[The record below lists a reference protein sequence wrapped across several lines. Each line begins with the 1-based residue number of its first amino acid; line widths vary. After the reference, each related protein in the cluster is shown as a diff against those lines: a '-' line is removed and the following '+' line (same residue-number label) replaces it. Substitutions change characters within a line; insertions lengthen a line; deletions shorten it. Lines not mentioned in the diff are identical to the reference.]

1 MPQSYSPVY
10 FPQDWSS
17 VSMSAANQFD
27 DSCTD
32 DADNDIGNHCT
43 LNAINPLSHTLAEG
57 NLKATAGATGRVNYG
72 TIAIPTTGKWY
83 WEAKVVSQS
92 PNQGAVGIKLLSSIV
107 STNTDFSLGSGGYGM
122 FQANN
127 SGLNGHYFENSG
139 TTVPGGGASQNIT
152 WAVNDIVNI
161 AYSADDGKIWFG
173 KNNTYYSNFTNGTS
187 TTVGGS
193 SNFGSIPSGVYVPA
207 VAGTNGGGASA
218 YLFNFGATAFSYTP
232 PTGYKAINTANLPAP
247 TVTKPDDFF
256 NTLLYTGNGGTL
268 AVTGAGFQ
276 PDFVWLKCRSVATN
290 WNVVDVVRGADA
302 MLRMASSTNT
312 EQSGANQE
320 FESFDSDGFT
330 VIHHGGVVEELNRN
344 GATYV
349 AYCMKAGGSPSSNV
363 QGNVTSSVSVA
374 SHGGFS
380 IGTFTTGTTGAITI
394 GHGLSRAPG
403 MIIVKDR
410 VSTGQYWTFLG
421 SEGAGKYFTLNTSDA
436 AASSTAAW
444 NNTAPTATVFS
455 TQDNGAWLTAGNSH
469 VFYAFAKTPGL
480 IGMGTYTGNGNA
492 DGPMIVV
499 DDGASGFRP
508 AWIMFKNLSQAG
520 YAWTVFDVARDATGN
535 PDSTGLS
542 VNNTTTDS
550 SIASYKHD
558 IISNG
563 FKIRGN
569 SGETN
574 YSGDT
579 ISYLAFAKNPFGGD
593 GVAQAKVR

>member
-17 VSMSAANQFD
+17 VSMSAANKKI
-27 DSCTD
+27 DSCS
-32 DADNDIGNHCT
+32 DNLEDNIGNYCT

-218 YLFNFGATAFSYTP
+218 YLFNFGSNAFSYTP
-232 PTGYKAINTANLPAP
+232 PTGYKAINTANLAAP

-256 NTLLYTGNGGTL
+256 KTLLYTGNGSTL

-320 FESFDSDGFT
+320 FESFDADGFT
-330 VIHHGGVVEELNRN
+330 VIDHTGVVEELNRS

-349 AYCMKAGGSPSSNV
+349 GYCMKAGGSASSN
-363 QGNVTSSVSVA
+363 GNGSITSSVSAA

-380 IGTFTTGTTGAITI
+380 IGTFTTGTNGAITI
-394 GHGLSRAPG
+394 GHGLSRAPD
-403 MIIVKDR
+403 IVIVKDR
-410 VSTGQYWTFLG
+410 ESSGQYWTYLG
-421 SEGAGKYFTLNTSDA
+421 PEGAGKYVALNSDGA
-436 AASSTAAW
+436 SASSTAVW
-444 NNTAPTATVFS
+444 NNTAPTSSVFS
-455 TQDNGAWLTAGNSH
+455 TQDNGAWLTAGNDH

-480 IGMGTYTGNGNA
+480 IGIGSYTGNGSA
-492 DGPMIVV
+492 DGPMVTV
-499 DDGASGFRP
+499 DDGASGFKP
-508 AWIMFKNLSQAG
+508 AWLMVKRTSSADDWKVSNSVMSPFNPVLTNSNL
-520 YAWTVFDVARDATGN
+520 N
-535 PDSTGLS
+535 I
-542 VNNTTTDS
+542 NTAAAADTPSGPIDYL
-550 SIASYKHD
+550 A
-558 IISNG
+558 NG
-563 FKIRGN
+563 FKPRLSNGPWNASGN
-569 SGETN
+569 S
-574 YSGDT
+574 Y
-579 ISYLAFAKNPFGGD
+579 IYLAFAENPFGGS
-593 GVAQAKVR
+593 GIEQARAR